1 MTHYIT
7 FTHTPI
13 GWIELQATDTHLCCA
28 RWVPEPGPVS
38 NGILN
43 PILQETVWQLEEYFD
58 GKRTDFD
65 LPIQQEGTSFQQRV
79 WEELQQIPY
88 GKQIS
93 YQELA
98 KRAGNPKA
106 YRAAGSANGKNQIFI
121 IVPCHRVVQS
131 GGDIGGYAYG
141 TEMKRFL
148 LQLEEQNSK
157 R

>member
-1 MTHYIT
+1 M
-7 FTHTPI
+7 
-13 GWIELQATDTHLCCA
+13 
-28 RWVPEPGPVS
+28 
-38 NGILN
+38 
-43 PILQETVWQLEEYFD
+43 EEYFD
-58 GKRTDFD
+58 GKRTDFE

-98 KRAGNPKA
+98 RRAGNPKA